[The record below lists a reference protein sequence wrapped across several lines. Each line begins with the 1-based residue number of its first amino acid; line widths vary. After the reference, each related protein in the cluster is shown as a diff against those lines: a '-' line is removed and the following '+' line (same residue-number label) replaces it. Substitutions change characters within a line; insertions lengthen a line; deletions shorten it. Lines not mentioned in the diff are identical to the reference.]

1 MPSLDLALNN
11 DQIEE
16 LSDNL
21 ESVKLENKV
30 RLVELQKALEI
41 LNVKLPQYEVRNLI
55 NERFNSSPVDGS
67 ISLAELTS
75 LYFDLKSK
83 FDPNFRAKVHKASNV
98 QILSATSE
106 ASQAIGIFHSVR
118 NEEQVAFA
126 DWINSNLREDKD
138 LHHLLPLNQTGDDLY
153 EKMADGLILS
163 KLINLAVPETIDERA
178 LNKKKLTAYTKLEN
192 LILVVNSARAIGC
205 NIVNIDADDLS
216 KAKKHLVLGLLWQ
229 IIRIGLFSQI
239 DLVHVPGLIRLLQ
252 ENETLSD
259 LQRLSPEQILIR
271 WVNYHLQQAG
281 VDRRLTNFTTDIQDS
296 EIYCYL
302 LKQIAPV
309 ERYVTLDALKITND
323 NLKRADRMLKEA
335 EKLDCRAFITSQDV
349 VNGVY
354 KLNLA
359 FVANLFNTWPAL
371 KPPEEPEQ
379 IAELE
384 AIAEETREERTYR
397 NWMNSMAVD
406 PYVNWLYSDLQDGL
420 IIFQLYEKIKAN
432 VVDWKRVST
441 KFEKFRSM
449 MQRIQNCNYAIDIG
463 RQLRFSLV
471 GIQGKDIYDGNPTL
485 TLALIWQLM
494 RAYTLTVLANCTKGI
509 SADSND
515 GTPALAADKDI
526 IDWANNK
533 LKNGGKTTQLSSF
546 QDSRLSDGKILLDL
560 IDCIKP
566 ASFDYG
572 LVTEGKSADEKLTNA
587 KYAITTARKIGAK
600 VYALPEDIVEVKPKM
615 VMTVF
620 ACLMARDF
628 SSSVSN
634 PVSSQLRNFQGSHDP
649 TSHSTNGSSMAKSGQ
664 PPAPP
669 QRTAYRIPDQ
679 LLRLKQ
685 GKSEESMEKSEA
697 DKDDSLSLSINEK
710 STTISSADD
719 DNHSLPAA
727 PKLGNSIESENQDW
741 E

>member
-1 MPSLDLALNN
+1 M
-11 DQIEE
+11 
-16 LSDNL
+16 
-21 ESVKLENKV
+21 
-30 RLVELQKALEI
+30 
-41 LNVKLPQYEVRNLI
+41 
-55 NERFNSSPVDGS
+55 
-67 ISLAELTS
+67 
-75 LYFDLKSK
+75 
-83 FDPNFRAKVHKASNV
+83 
-98 QILSATSE
+98 
-106 ASQAIGIFHSVR
+106 
-118 NEEQVAFA
+118 
-126 DWINSNLREDKD
+126 
-138 LHHLLPLNQTGDDLY
+138 TG
-153 EKMADGLILS
+153 
-163 KLINLAVPETIDERA
+163 
-178 LNKKKLTAYTKLEN
+178 
-192 LILVVNSARAIGC
+192 
-205 NIVNIDADDLS
+205 
-216 KAKKHLVLGLLWQ
+216 
-229 IIRIGLFSQI
+229 GLFSQI

-271 WVNYHLQQAG
+271 WVNYHLQNAG

-302 LKQIAPV
+302 LKEIAPI
-309 ERYVTLDALKITND
+309 ERYVTLDALKITSTDDVYLRWSCRECSKKSHFPAQICQKNFVIFASDD

-384 AIAEETREERTYR
+384 AISEETREERTYR
-397 NWMNSMAVD
+397 NWINSMAVD

-509 SADSND
+509 SADGSD
-515 GTPALAADKDI
+515 GAPVLAADKDI

-533 LKNGGKTTQLSSF
+533 LRNGGKTSQFSNF

-566 ASFDYG
+566 GSFDYG
-572 LVTEGKSADEKLTNA
+572 LITDGKSADDKLTNA

-628 SSSVSN
+628 SASVSN
-634 PVSSQLRNFQGSHDP
+634 PVSSTLRDSQESHDS
-649 TSHSTNGSSMAKSGQ
+649 TWHSTNGSSICKSGQ

-685 GKSEESMEKSEA
+685 GRSEESVEKSETE
-697 DKDDSLSLSINEK
+697 KDDSLSLSINEK
-710 STTISSADD
+710 STTVSSADD
-719 DNHSLPAA
+719 DHHSSSNYL
-727 PKLGNSIESENQDW
+727 LMLQRT
-741 E
+741 